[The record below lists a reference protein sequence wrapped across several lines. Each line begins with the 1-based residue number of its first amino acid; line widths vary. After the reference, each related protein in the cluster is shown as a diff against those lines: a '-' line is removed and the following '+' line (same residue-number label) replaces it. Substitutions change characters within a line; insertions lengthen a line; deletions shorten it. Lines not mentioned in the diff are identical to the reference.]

1 MNKKPLDIAGQAV
14 VEGVMIKNEAQ
25 YAMALRKG
33 NGDIEIIHN
42 VYKGIMG
49 RGPFSK
55 IPILR
60 GIFAL
65 IDNLVLGIKLF
76 LFPKAHIKSPV
87 KWKCSATLLSF
98 VMVLS
103 ATTMIRRK
111 TPTQVCSMPEIA
123 RTFAF

>member
-76 LFPKAHIKSPV
+76 LFSSDYHEDNGEEEP
-87 KWKCSATLLSF
+87 
-98 VMVLS
+98 
-103 ATTMIRRK
+103 R
-111 TPTQVCSMPEIA
+111 
-123 RTFAF
+123 AFQKIMKNQI